1 MPYPHLIYSVNP
13 KIRVGCEKL
22 NFLVKIKP
30 FKALLFILPAFI
42 FYVLFL
48 VIPIIK
54 TAQFSLFEWDGA
66 SPVMKFVGLGNY
78 NRLLHDEIFWSALGH
93 NLFWIAFTVTVP
105 VFTGLLLAILIRSD
119 GIKGAL
125 IFRVTYFM
133 PTIVSL
139 VAVGIVW
146 NWIYHPSFGILNTL
160 LQSIGLDR
168 LAMDWLGNENT
179 VMPALVAAGSWTY
192 YGFCMVIFMAALQGL
207 DKSYYEVAKLEGAS
221 VVQTFFLITVPL
233 LKSTITL
240 LVLNSLIGSFKVF
253 DIIYLMTKG
262 GPYHS
267 SEVISTYMF
276 DSAFRLN
283 EVGYG
288 AAISISLALIIA
300 VCSATYMRFAERN
313 D

>member
-1 MPYPHLIYSVNP
+1 M
-13 KIRVGCEKL
+13 
-22 NFLVKIKP
+22 NFFVRIKP

-42 FYVLFL
+42 FYVMFL

-66 SPVMKFVGLGNY
+66 SPVMNFVGFGNY
-78 NRLLHDEIFWSALGH
+78 NRLLHDEIFWKALGH

-105 VFTGLLLAILIRSD
+105 VLIGLLLALLIRSE
-119 GIKGAL
+119 GIRGA
-125 IFRVTYFM
+125 IVFRVTYFM

-146 NWIYHPSFGILNTL
+146 NWIYHPSFGILNTML
-160 LQSIGLDR
+160 HKIGLGR
-168 LAMDWLGNENT
+168 LALDWLGNEHT
-179 VMPALVAAGSWTY
+179 VMPALVTAGSWTY
-192 YGFCMVIFMAALQGL
+192 YGFCMVIFMAALQGI
-207 DKSYYEVAKLEGAS
+207 DKSYYEVAKLEGATIMQ
-221 VVQTFFLITVPL
+221 VFTKITVPL
-233 LKSTITL
+233 LKNTITL

-253 DIIYLMTKG
+253 DIIYLMSKG

-276 DSAFRLN
+276 DIAFRLN

-300 VCSATYMRFAERN
+300 ICSIIYMRFAERN